1 MQKELL
7 NILALKSLQL
17 QLELLSPQGTLTNA
31 EFPPFHHTHQDKSDA
46 IRNLIF
52 DHRSSST
59 AAAMRQDQELRESKG
74 TNAMHS

>member
-31 EFPPFHHTHQDKSDA
+31 EFPPFRHTHQDKSDA

-52 DHRSSST
+52 DHRSNST

-74 TNAMHS
+74 TNATHS